1 MPSVLVSF
9 FVYKTHA
16 GGNSNS
22 RIFIVE

>member
-22 RIFIVE
+22 HIFIVE